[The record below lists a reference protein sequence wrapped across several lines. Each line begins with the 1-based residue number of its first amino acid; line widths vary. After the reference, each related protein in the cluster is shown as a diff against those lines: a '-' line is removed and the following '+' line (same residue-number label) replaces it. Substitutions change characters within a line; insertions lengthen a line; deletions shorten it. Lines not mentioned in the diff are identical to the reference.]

1 MPNLTSVTA
10 YSCEGAERETGEEDT
25 LQHVGHLDESA
36 LQANDEAKRI
46 CRDVIRTVHEK
57 DYNIESVK
65 NARTHRWD
73 AETREDTLSSDSRTP
88 KAVLNEVREGSDPE
102 NNAAALAQAYLEEDR
117 SANDLLLFIRYERE
131 GLDTEFLAIIK
142 TPYIE
147 DASDVNLDD
156 TEEEVFVENEYVIQ
170 NEVDKGILYP
180 RYTPEG
186 LEENAAD
193 LYQEGGAGHWA
204 QYWYSFLNFPPTDH
218 PDEMLRKATK
228 GYLSEE
234 DTELN
239 TYGEFARFLEEELPD
254 QLEDEE
260 TVEDVRERSTI
271 SVKFRDKRFR
281 VSLGEIE
288 RDEVQFAQQGD
299 RYYVLISDPDPTFE
313 VGTTSR
319 TPILEDPS
327 DFPRLSDLLEQ

>member
-10 YSCEGAERETGEEDT
+10 YSCEGAEGETVEEDT
-25 LQHVGHLDESA
+25 LQHVGHLNEST
-36 LQANDEAKRI
+36 LQNNDEAKRI
-46 CRDVIRTVHEK
+46 CRDMIRTIHDK

-73 AETREDTLSSDSRTP
+73 AETQGITLSSDSRTP
-88 KAVLNEVREGSDPE
+88 KVVLNEIREGSDLE
-102 NNAAALAQAYLEEDR
+102 DNAEALAQAYLEEDR

-131 GLDTEFLAIIK
+131 ALDTESLAVIK

-156 TEEEVFVENEYVIQ
+156 SEEEVFVENEYVIQ
-170 NEVDKGILYP
+170 NEVDKSILHP

-228 GYLSEE
+228 GYLSEN
-234 DTELN
+234 DAELT
-239 TYGEFARFLEEELPD
+239 TYSDFTRFFEEELPD
-254 QLEDEE
+254 QLDDDE
-260 TVEDVRERSTI
+260 TVDDVRERSTI

-281 VSLGEIE
+281 VSLGELE
-288 RDEVQFAQQGD
+288 RDEIQFAQQGD

-319 TPILEDPS
+319 TPILEEPS
-327 DFPRLSDLLEQ
+327 DFPHLSELLEQ